1 MLSQRPRPTATLPK
15 LGNSIAR
22 PFFPSASNTFTS
34 ELAFRVYTATNFPA
48 DARSV
53 IRVSIGVDSTPEEV
67 DGFGIALRDCVD
79 RLRAGALL

>member
-1 MLSQRPRPTATLPK
+1 VLVAQ
-15 LGNSIAR
+15 GIA
-22 PFFPSASNTFTS
+22 A
-34 ELAFRVYTATNFPA
+34 A

-53 IRVSIGVDSTPEEV
+53 IRVSIGVDSTSDEV